1 MRYHRLEKEIN
12 QKPLTNGVVFSWLI
26 SHTFSYTWVI
36 FSFLIMSQM
45 SRAEFTDKVQE
56 YIKRINE
63 IAEQQG
69 YSAMMAYYI
78 GGDEETPDDF
88 IIDWRN
94 MSLNDN
100 LYALARWNQ
109 DIMNNFD
116 ESADEDRWGK
126 GMGDFGTRI

>member
-1 MRYHRLEKEIN
+1 MTRE
-12 QKPLTNGVVFSWLI
+12 
-26 SHTFSYTWVI
+26 
-36 FSFLIMSQM
+36 
-45 SRAEFTDKVQE
+45 EFTDKVQD

-78 GGDEETPDDF
+78 AGDDDTPDDF

-100 LYALARWNQ
+100 IYALSRWQQ
-109 DIMNNFD
+109 DVMNNFD
-116 ESADEDRWGK
+116 DQEADEGQKWNTKPEG
-126 GMGDFGTRI
+126 F